1 LGGEFPVSTNWKL
14 FEGSDHD
21 WDDLLKQLGQTCVY
35 QASNWARH
43 KSSTGWIPVRVVKS
57 TATSHI
63 AIQCLTRR
71 GPFGTAMAWAPGGF
85 GGDLTLV
92 DNGFSV
98 SLKKLLAARFLYVRF
113 GMMTDASN
121 EMASILS
128 NSGFTKS
135 KKPIGAKQ
143 SMLLK
148 VHTDEEQMLSLASS
162 NWKRN
167 HKRSLRS
174 VTPPYAWNNA
184 SPDHLESAYRIMDEY
199 KKVEGVKLQM
209 SASDIR
215 SVQHCFGTDLVLIRM
230 DDEAGNLLSVRGALI
245 QQTIAWDFIAVT
257 TPEGRKTYSSHRT
270 LIALAQECARRGCTT
285 LELGGIDPENN
296 KGVFDFKNG
305 TGAKITTYL
314 GEWERSAPS
323 GFHKLVSMVLTRRI
337 HQ

>member
-1 LGGEFPVSTNWKL
+1 LGGEFPVSAIWKI
-14 FEGSDHD
+14 FNGDDST
-21 WDDLLKQLGQTCVY
+21 WDELLVALGQMCVY
-35 QASNWARH
+35 QSSNWARH
-43 KSSTGWIPVRVVKS
+43 KAASGWNRIRIVK
-57 TATSHI
+57 ATNNAQI
-63 AIQCLTRR
+63 AIQCLVRR

-85 GGDLTLV
+85 SGDLTLL
-92 DNGFSV
+92 DAGFAA
-98 SLKKLLAARFLYVRF
+98 SLKQLLSARFLYVRF
-113 GMMTDASN
+113 GMMTDVSD

-128 NSGFTKS
+128 NSGFAKS

-174 VTPPYAWNNA
+174 VSPPYAWNNA
-184 SPDHLESAYRIMDEY
+184 SPDQLESAYRIMDEY

-215 SVQHCFGTDLVLIRM
+215 SVQHCFRSDLVLIRM
-230 DDEAGNLLSVRGALI
+230 DDETGNLLSVRGALI

-314 GEWERSAPS
+314 GEWEAAHPSWIRPIISRIISA
-323 GFHKLVSMVLTRRI
+323 KA
-337 HQ
+337 Q

>member
-1 LGGEFPVSTNWKL
+1 
-14 FEGSDHD
+14 
-21 WDDLLKQLGQTCVY
+21 
-35 QASNWARH
+35 
-43 KSSTGWIPVRVVKS
+43 
-57 TATSHI
+57 
-63 AIQCLTRR
+63 
-71 GPFGTAMAWAPGGF
+71 MAWAPGVF
-85 GGDLTLV
+85 SGDLTLL
-92 DNGFSV
+92 DTGFAA
-98 SLKKLLAARFLYVRF
+98 SLKQLLSARFLYVRF
-113 GMMTDASN
+113 GMMTDASD
-121 EMASILS
+121 EMVSILS
-128 NSGFTKS
+128 NSGFTTS

-148 VHTDEEQMLSLASS
+148 VHTDEEQILSLASS

-174 VTPPYAWNNA
+174 VSPPYAWNNA
-184 SPDHLESAYRIMDEY
+184 SPDQLESAYRIMDEY

-215 SVQHCFGTDLVLIRM
+215 SVQHCFRSDLVLIRM
-230 DDEAGNLLSVRGALI
+230 DDETGNLLSVRGALI

-305 TGAKITTYL
+305 TGADLTTYL
-314 GEWERSAPS
+314 GEWEAAHPSWIRPVISRIISA
-323 GFHKLVSMVLTRRI
+323 KA
-337 HQ
+337 Q